1 MLHEGKIMERNELV
15 KNIVSVC
22 TRLENLCEGFDVDSK
37 STLISSKFKV
47 MLALS
52 EQDNISPSMLID
64 KLGLAKSNLAL
75 LCKSMI
81 TEGLIEKRKD
91 DFDSR
96 VIFYTLTDF
105 GKQKLNA
112 TLCKMADN
120 FTTQLAYKNK
130 FKEIEVLMTNLKDLI
145 D

>member
-1 MLHEGKIMERNELV
+1 MEKIELIS
-15 KNIVSVC
+15 NIVNVC

-37 STLISSKFKV
+37 SALISSKFKV
-47 MLALS
+47 LLALN
-52 EQDNISPSMLID
+52 EQNNISPSMLID

-91 DFDSR
+91 EFDNR
-96 VIFYTLTDF
+96 VIFYTLTPQ
-105 GKQKLNA
+105 GKQVLDNSLN
-112 TLCKMADN
+112 TMAEN
-120 FTTQLAYKNK
+120 FTKQLAYKNK
-130 FKEIEVLMTNLKDLI
+130 FKEIEVLLTNLKDLI

>member
-1 MLHEGKIMERNELV
+1 MERNELV

-52 EQDNISPSMLID
+52 EQDKISPSMLID

-81 TEGLIEKRKD
+81 TEGLIEKHKD

-120 FTTQLAYKNK
+120 FTKQLAYKNK

>member
-1 MLHEGKIMERNELV
+1 MERNELV

-120 FTTQLAYKNK
+120 FTKQLAYKNK

>member
-75 LCKSMI
+75 LGKSMI

-120 FTTQLAYKNK
+120 FTKQLAYKNK
-130 FKEIEVLMTNLKDLI
+130 FKEIEVLMTSLKDLI

>member
-1 MLHEGKIMERNELV
+1 MERNELV

-75 LCKSMI
+75 LGKSMI

-120 FTTQLAYKNK
+120 FTKQLAYKNK
-130 FKEIEVLMTNLKDLI
+130 FKEIEVLMTSLKDLI

>member
-120 FTTQLAYKNK
+120 FTKQLAYKNK